1 MNWEIAKADHI
12 GGRNEQQD
20 SIATFSTD
28 NDQVHLLVV
37 ADGMGGHQGGNLASQ
52 IVIETAQLF
61 WNKHQQNPI
70 MEPHQFL
77 QQVCEKA
84 HLDINLLGK
93 KHEISSRSTCV
104 LLYIDHK
111 KAWWAYVGDSRLYHF
126 RGKKLLFRT
135 RDHSVVQL
143 LADLGRI
150 KEEEMATH
158 PDQSRLLK
166 GLGGDDPVKPDFG
179 QSSVHFGD
187 TFVLCSDGF
196 WEHVS
201 FQKMSE
207 RLRKTDIPLKKRI
220 KILVKNALD
229 AGGKKG
235 DNIAIAAAQLPS
247 LKRFNIWTYAIL
259 IIIISLTFLIGG
271 LYLK

>member
-1 MNWEIAKADHI
+1 MNWEIAKTDHI

-28 NDQVHLLVV
+28 NGKVHLLVV
-37 ADGMGGHQGGNLASQ
+37 ADGMGGHQGGNMASQ
-52 IVIETAQLF
+52 IVIQTAQLF
-61 WNKHQQNPI
+61 WKKHQQNPI

-77 QQVCEKA
+77 QQICEKA

-93 KHEISSRSTCV
+93 KHDISPRSTCI
-104 LLYIDHK
+104 LLYIHDQK
-111 KAWWAYVGDSRLYHF
+111 VWWAYVGDSRLYHF

-179 QSSVHFGD
+179 QTSVLFGD

-196 WEHVS
+196 WEQVS

-207 RLRKTDIPLKKRI
+207 RLLQTDIPLKSELRFWLKT
-220 KILVKNALD
+220 LWMLGV
-229 AGGKKG
+229 KKG
-235 DNIAIAAAQLPS
+235 
-247 LKRFNIWTYAIL
+247 
-259 IIIISLTFLIGG
+259 II
-271 LYLK
+271 